1 MRMLSPYQLS
11 VVPAL
16 FGDFDR
22 VMESFADFEGFQP
35 SRDVQETEDHF
46 IVSFDMPGVKRENI
60 KVEVKGQRLTVA
72 SERQR
77 ASSTASEKF
86 ERTFTLPPSVD
97 ESKIEVNYEDGV
109 LSLLLPKMQA
119 AKPRTLEIQS
129 GRSFFQ
135 KLLGDTKTN

>member
-1 MRMLSPYQLS
+1 MS

-22 VMESFADFEGFQP
+22 LMESFADFEGFQP
-35 SRDVQETEDHF
+35 SRDVHETEDHF

-60 KVEVKGQRLTVA
+60 KVEVKAQRLTIS

-77 ASSTASEKF
+77 GGRPVEKF
-86 ERTFTLPPSVD
+86 ERTFTLPPTVD
-97 ESKIEVNYEDGV
+97 DSKIEVSYEDGV

-119 AKPRTLEIQS
+119 AKPRTIEIQS
-129 GRSFFQ
+129 GRGFFQ
-135 KLLGDTKTN
+135 KLLGDSKQN